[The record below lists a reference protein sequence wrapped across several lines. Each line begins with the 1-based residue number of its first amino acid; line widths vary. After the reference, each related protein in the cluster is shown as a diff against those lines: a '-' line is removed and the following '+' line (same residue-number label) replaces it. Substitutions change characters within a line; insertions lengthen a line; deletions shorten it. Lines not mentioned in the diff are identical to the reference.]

1 MFSKEPVVYA
11 NPHPDEQD
19 YGYTGSHP
27 ANQKNASLSIFGI
40 TIFLLHKRG
49 TNIYC
54 DGCQAK
60 ERPNQTTE
68 IFLFGSLQI
77 R

>member
-27 ANQKNASLSIFGI
+27 ANQKNASLRVRS
-40 TIFLLHKRG
+40 TLNSDHDQRS
-49 TNIYC
+49 
-54 DGCQAK
+54 
-60 ERPNQTTE
+60 PE
-68 IFLFGSLQI
+68 ID